1 MAKAVEGAT
10 PGVVEQ
16 FFRFIENRGTIASL
30 CLLTTSA
37 IVLEVTEGVRWLAAG
52 IALGALGVLSGGFAE
67 IRSQNLRNELET
79 KSAELVAAKSQST
92 EDREEAESA
101 VANLDAGLG
110 SALETLAKGLHE
122 DLGLCGGDRITI
134 YGYSHV
140 GGDYKFLRLAR
151 FSKNASISDIGR
163 EVCDVSGF
171 LGEIWEKEELQIVMP
186 PVKHKAKYKKAH
198 EKAGL
203 DPETYENLSF
213 PAQSYAGLRIDNP
226 SNDAIGI
233 VFVEGSKE
241 TCSAKHP
248 MQDVP
253 RSAMMSLVPL
263 IMATTK
269 QEDQGEPGA

>member
-1 MAKAVEGAT
+1 M
-10 PGVVEQ
+10 
-16 FFRFIENRGTIASL
+16 
-30 CLLTTSA
+30 
-37 IVLEVTEGVRWLAAG
+37 
-52 IALGALGVLSGGFAE
+52 
-67 IRSQNLRNELET
+67 
-79 KSAELVAAKSQST
+79 
-92 EDREEAESA
+92 
-101 VANLDAGLG
+101 
-110 SALETLAKGLHE
+110 
-122 DLGLCGGDRITI
+122 
-134 YGYSHV
+134 
-140 GGDYKFLRLAR
+140 
-151 FSKNASISDIGR
+151 
-163 EVCDVSGF
+163 SGF